1 MKKLIFL
8 ILICSQITFAQV
20 SLNRYEVEVLM
31 NPNPGG
37 KDTREV
43 NAVLIFEK
51 DSVKINSRRTKDK
64 IYKDFNFKDIKYIE
78 HSFSKTPF
86 MTAAAKTA
94 VLALLTGFPIYFGAF
109 GAKEKHWLTLVTNN
123 DFIVM
128 KIENDNFRLLKNEF
142 MIRNFEVVNIN
153 EDRQ

>member
-8 ILICSQITFAQV
+8 ILILSQITFAQV

-31 NPNPGG
+31 NPKDGG

-43 NAVLIFEK
+43 NSVLVFEK
-51 DSVKINSRRTKDK
+51 DSVKIVSRRKKDK
-64 IYKDFNFKDIKYIE
+64 IYKDFSFKDIKYVE

-86 MTAAAKTA
+86 MTSATRMT
-94 VLALLTGFPIYFGAF
+94 VMTLLTGLPLYFGET
-109 GAKEKHWLTLVTNN
+109 EKHWLTLVTNN
-123 DFIVM
+123 DFVVM

-142 MIRNFEVVNIN
+142 IVRDFDVININ
-153 EDRQ
+153 ENRQ

>member
-8 ILICSQITFAQV
+8 ILILSQITFAQV

-31 NPNPGG
+31 NPKDGG

-43 NAVLIFEK
+43 NSVLVFEK
-51 DSVKINSRRTKDK
+51 DSVKIVSRRKKDK
-64 IYKDFNFKDIKYIE
+64 IYKDFSFKDIKYVE

-86 MTAAAKTA
+86 MTSATRMT
-94 VLALLTGFPIYFGAF
+94 VMTLLTGLPLYFGET
-109 GAKEKHWLTLVTNN
+109 EKHWLTLVTNN
-123 DFIVM
+123 DFVVM

-142 MIRNFEVVNIN
+142 IIRDFDVININ
-153 EDRQ
+153 ENRQ

>member
-8 ILICSQITFAQV
+8 ILIFSQISFAQV
-20 SLNRYEVEVLM
+20 SLNRYEVEILM
-31 NPNPGG
+31 NPNKGG

-43 NAVLIFEK
+43 NCVLIFEK
-51 DSVKINSRRTKDK
+51 DAVKINSRRKKDK
-64 IYKDFNFKDIKYIE
+64 IYKDFNFKDIKYVE

-86 MTAAAKTA
+86 MTTATKSVIFA
-94 VLALLTGFPIYFGAF
+94 VLTGLPLYFGQT
-109 GAKEKHWLTLVTNN
+109 EKHWLTLVTDT
-123 DFIVM
+123 DFVVL

-142 MIRNFEVVNIN
+142 MMRNFDVVNIN

>member
-8 ILICSQITFAQV
+8 ILILSQITFAQV

-31 NPNPGG
+31 NPNKGG

-43 NAVLIFEK
+43 NSVLIFEK
-51 DSVKINSRRTKDK
+51 DAIKINSRRKKDN
-64 IYKDFNFKDIKYIE
+64 IYKDFNFKDIKYVE

-94 VLALLTGFPIYFGAF
+94 IIALLTGFPVYF
-109 GAKEKHWLTLVTNN
+109 GAKEKHWLTLVTDN
-123 DFIVM
+123 DFVVM

>member
-1 MKKLIFL
+1 MKKLLFL
-8 ILICSQITFAQV
+8 ILILSQCTFAQV
-20 SLNRYEVEVLM
+20 SLNRYEVEILM
-31 NPNPGG
+31 NPNKGG

-43 NAVLIFEK
+43 NSVLVFEK
-51 DSVKINSRRTKDK
+51 DTVKIISRRKK
-64 IYKDFNFKDIKYIE
+64 NLIYKDFNFKDIKYVE

-86 MTAAAKTA
+86 FSNATKTA
-94 VLALLTGFPIYFGAF
+94 MIALLTGFPVYF

-123 DFIVM
+123 DFVVL

-142 MIRNFEVVNIN
+142 MIRDFEVVNIN

>member
-8 ILICSQITFAQV
+8 ILILSQITFAQV
-20 SLNRYEVEVLM
+20 SLNRYEVEILM
-31 NPNPGG
+31 NPNKGG

-43 NAVLIFEK
+43 NAVLVFEK
-51 DSVKINSRRTKDK
+51 DLVKIISRRKK
-64 IYKDFNFKDIKYIE
+64 NLVYKDFNFKDIKYVE

-86 MTAAAKTA
+86 MTSATKMAIMT
-94 VLALLTGFPIYFGAF
+94 LLTGLPLYFGET
-109 GAKEKHWLTLVTNN
+109 EKHWLTLVTNN

-142 MIRNFEVVNIN
+142 MIRNFEVINLN

>member
-1 MKKLIFL
+1 MKKLVFL
-8 ILICSQITFAQV
+8 ILILSQMTFAQV

-31 NPNPGG
+31 NPNKGG

-43 NAVLIFEK
+43 NCVMIFEK
-51 DSVKINSRRTKDK
+51 DSVKINSRRAKDK
-64 IYKDFNFKDIKYIE
+64 IYKDFNFKDLKYIE

-86 MTAAAKTA
+86 ITAAAKTA
-94 VLALLTGFPIYFGAF
+94 LITLMTGFPVYFG
-109 GAKEKHWLTLVTNN
+109 GKEKHWLTLVTDK
-123 DFIVM
+123 DFVVM

>member
-8 ILICSQITFAQV
+8 ILILSQITFAQV
-20 SLNRYEVEVLM
+20 ALNRYEVEVLM
-31 NPNPGG
+31 NPNPVG

-43 NAVLIFEK
+43 NSVLVFEK
-51 DSVKINSRRTKDK
+51 DSVKIVSRRKKDK
-64 IYKDFNFKDIKYIE
+64 IYKDFSFKDIKYVE

-86 MTAAAKTA
+86 MTAATRT
-94 VLALLTGFPIYFGAF
+94 VVMTLLTGLPLYFGQT
-109 GAKEKHWLTLVTNN
+109 EKHWLTLVTNG
-123 DFIVM
+123 DFVVM

-142 MIRNFEVVNIN
+142 MIRDFEVININ

>member
-8 ILICSQITFAQV
+8 ILILSQTGFAQV
-20 SLNRYEVEVLM
+20 SLNRYEVEILM
-31 NPNPGG
+31 NPNEGG

-43 NAVLIFEK
+43 NCVLIFEK
-51 DSVKINSRRTKDK
+51 DSVKIESRRTKDK
-64 IYKDFNFKDIKYIE
+64 IYKNFDFKDIKYVE

-94 VLALLTGFPIYFGAF
+94 VIAMLTGFPIYFA
-109 GAKEKHWLTLVTNN
+109 AKEKHWLTLVTSG
-123 DFIVM
+123 DFVVM

-142 MIRNFEVVNIN
+142 MIRSFDVVNIN